1 MSGEGTESEDSAS
14 ENEGGASDASGDSHG
29 DGEAG
34 WAGLADVARKIL
46 QPALKSEVPILA
58 RDRGAERQLDV
69 ARAEHKVRRQQALER
84 RRVMEKGHVIP
95 DVTSKNYERG
105 LAKIATRGVVRLF
118 NTVRKQQRELSEVL
132 EDVPVG
138 RRAKVAAGVV
148 SKGHFL
154 DMLKAKGTDQKAAKA
169 GAKEGAGAGAAAPQT
184 SWLAQG
190 FMMGARMK
198 DWDRQDAD
206 EDDDDDGEEGDGDG
220 DEDMDSDAEA
230 EAE

>member
-1 MSGEGTESEDSAS
+1 MSGEGTESEASAS
-14 ENEGGASDASGDSHG
+14 ENEGGASDASEDSHG
-29 DGEAG
+29 AGEAG

-58 RDRGAERQLDV
+58 RDRGAERQLDA
-69 ARAEHKVRRQQALER
+69 ARAEHKARRQQALER

-169 GAKEGAGAGAAAPQT
+169 GAKEGAGAGAPQT

-206 EDDDDDGEEGDGDG
+206 EDDDDEEGDG

-230 EAE
+230 E